1 MTINLAIIQV
11 TRTLWIQI
19 YVMVLQTTKSNVVH
33 PYKCQKRNLKS
44 QLRNAWVNNP
54 LSTIRWAE
62 TRKNPKSFISQ
73 KARFCE
79 FLNEKNLSRGHLNI
93 MLSFFDEKS
102 GAGAFSR
109 EENHRVTVCTGP
121 KKRSKYGPNELGTTS
136 LDINLH
142 PN

>member
-1 MTINLAIIQV
+1 MTVNLAIIQV

-44 QLRNAWVNNP
+44 QLRNAW
-54 LSTIRWAE
+54 
-62 TRKNPKSFISQ
+62 TRFVELKPEKNHKSFISQ

-93 MLSFFDEKS
+93 MLSFLDEKS
-102 GAGAFSR
+102 GAGAFYQKQNYR
-109 EENHRVTVCTGP
+109 ENVFLVC
-121 KKRSKYGPNELGTTS
+121 SAEE
-136 LDINLH
+136 
-142 PN
+142 